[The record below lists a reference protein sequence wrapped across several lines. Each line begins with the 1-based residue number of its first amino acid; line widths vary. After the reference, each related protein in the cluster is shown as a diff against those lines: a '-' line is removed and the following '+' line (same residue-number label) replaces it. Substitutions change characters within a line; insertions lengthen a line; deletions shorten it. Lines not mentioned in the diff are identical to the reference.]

1 MHIILLERY
10 IKEIILEEKLSNKLL
25 SEGKLFDWVKN
36 KFKRAYSY
44 FVYDQELVNM
54 CLDWLEKNKHN
65 QKKSANKRRASYK
78 KVIDKQ
84 EDKRSRFLLISTA
97 ILMTLVINYDKL
109 TKNNKGFSE
118 AYNTV
123 TRVIDSDID
132 GNTKDDVSGNYS
144 DYDDSNDY
152 NSNTSKMIKATNR
165 ELINLNPNEK
175 ITIFN
180 LFGIETEDSF
190 FQLMR
195 KNSAKTFD
203 EMSEDSFDSHI
214 KIINNL
220 LETGRLTDN
229 KEIDATIMMLLKAK
243 ISNKGNSFSKEID
256 DTYTDLSNYQEANS
270 TIENIAK
277 NVESLSHLENFDKL
291 KEKSDAIF
299 NRSISSIEEQIQKE
313 SDSEKPDNIRVQKL
327 QNLLKSL
334 YEKYDNI
341 FEI

>member
-1 MHIILLERY
+1 MNIVLLESY

-25 SEGKLFDWVKN
+25 SEGKILDWVKN
-36 KFKRAYSY
+36 KFKSAYSY
-44 FVYDQELVNM
+44 FVYDEELVNM
-54 CLDWLEKNKHN
+54 CLDWLEKNKRN

-78 KVIDKQ
+78 NAINKQ
-84 EDKRSRFLLISTA
+84 EDKRARFVLISTA

-123 TRVIDSDID
+123 TRTIDSDID
-132 GNTKDDVSGNYS
+132 GNAKDTPSENYS
-144 DYDDSNDY
+144 NDDYSDDY

-175 ITIFN
+175 VTIFK

-190 FQLMR
+190 FQLIR

-203 EMSEDSFDSHI
+203 EMSEDSFDNHI

-229 KEIDATIMMLLKAK
+229 KEIDATIMMLLNAK
-243 ISNKGNSFSKEID
+243 VSNKGNSFRKEID
-256 DTYTDLSNYQEANS
+256 NAYTDLSNYQEVNN

-277 NVESLSHLENFDKL
+277 NVESLSHLENLDEL
-291 KEKSDAIF
+291 KEKADDIF
-299 NRSISSIEEQIQKE
+299 NKRISSIEDQIQKE
-313 SDSEKPDNIRVQKL
+313 SNSEKPDNIRIQKL
-327 QNLLKSL
+327 QNLLESL